1 MSVRMHSCP
10 VRSATTCPVSQKTF
24 QTKKADILSAGRKN
38 QMIISN
44 VPQRDRR
51 LRFCMN
57 SAARMG
63 YAQRGCRRARVLRV
77 GCAYHGGRAGDTRSD
92 DATGSIYWVAAAHI
106 PSGGEVICAV
116 TMPQGACIEGWL
128 HISPPPWRARVRNP
142 TACKFRMN
150 CPSYDCASSRA
161 TAPDMTNQNS
171 CT

>member
-1 MSVRMHSCP
+1 MHSCP

-92 DATGSIYWVAAAHI
+92 DATGSIYWVVAAHI

-116 TMPQGACIEGWL
+116 TMPKGACIEGWL
-128 HISPPPWRARVRNP
+128 HISLLPGEP
-142 TACKFRMN
+142 
-150 CPSYDCASSRA
+150 ASGIQRHA
-161 TAPDMTNQNS
+161 NS
-171 CT
+171 V